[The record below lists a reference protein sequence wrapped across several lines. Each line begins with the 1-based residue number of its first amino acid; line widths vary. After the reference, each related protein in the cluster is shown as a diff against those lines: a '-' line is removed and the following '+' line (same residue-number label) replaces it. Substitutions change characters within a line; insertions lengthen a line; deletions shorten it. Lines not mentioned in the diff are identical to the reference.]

1 MESARILSTSD
12 CSETAE
18 APGGHIYPR
27 PFDRPETLFND
38 GLMSIQDLI
47 AEKRKQVAVLE
58 RHIKMLESMA
68 KEEGTGGRARTD
80 QSQPTAGP
88 KGRRG
93 RRRSGKSRAAMVE
106 AYLKGHSSPQP
117 AREIASALGL
127 KAAELHGAVHAG
139 LKTGRFVRGKQRA
152 TFGLGTAAI
161 TAGESPAKRQARARR
176 PTKRK
181 GGKSAKA
188 AATGGTA

>member
-1 MESARILSTSD
+1 
-12 CSETAE
+12 
-18 APGGHIYPR
+18 
-27 PFDRPETLFND
+27 
-38 GLMSIQDLI
+38 MSIQDLI
-47 AEKRKQVAVLE
+47 AEKRKQVDLLE

-68 KEEGTGGRARTD
+68 KEEGTGSRARTG
-80 QSQPTAGP
+80 QSQSTAVP

-93 RRRSGKSRAAMVE
+93 RRRGGKSRAAMVE

-152 TFGLGTAAI
+152 TFGLGATGAA
-161 TAGESPAKRQARARR
+161 ASESPKKRQAKTRRSGKRNAR
-176 PTKRK
+176 KR
-181 GGKSAKA
+181 AKA
-188 AATGGTA
+188 PAAVRSPHPQ